1 MKSIIRLHPLL
12 EDAELRAAY
21 LSCEEALNE
30 KTGKF
35 FKPTQ
40 QEVIDYCKE
49 RNRGVNPVKWFNHYT
64 SNGWK
69 VGKNPMKDWKAAV
82 HTWEETDI
90 SLLGST
96 SKGSNLGG
104 SKLPQDYGKPS
115 PTAVPMPESL
125 KKRLANIGKQ

>member
-21 LSCEEALNE
+21 LSCEQALNE

-49 RNRGVNPVKWFNHYT
+49 RNRGVNPVKWFNHYK

-82 HTWEETDI
+82 HTWEDSDLTGTLPESRGT
-90 SLLGST
+90 
-96 SKGSNLGG
+96 NLGG
-104 SKLPQDYGKPS
+104 SFRPAPVSKSAMTREEWLNSDEYK
-115 PTAVPMPESL
+115 A
-125 KKRLANIGKQ
+125 KFR